1 MVRGPSLREHHEE
14 NKKGSRIAHIQEA
27 NRDSG
32 RALFGL
38 WRSTEERALSGV
50 AGGIAKRLS
59 VDAVLVRL
67 AFVVLTLGGGFGA
80 LAYVVLWAVLPEGDE
95 SQSMRRTPA
104 PPVNQLLALT
114 CFVLGAL
121 LILRDVGL
129 WFGDAIVWPLA
140 LSGLG
145 AGTIFIR
152 GGGNERWNRMA
163 GRFGDRPIDLIT
175 GRLSPARIGAGALLI
190 LAGMILVLNASNVVS
205 AATSFIVP
213 VVVTLAGVTL
223 IFGPWLWNLAQQLA
237 DERRERIRT
246 EERADLAA
254 HLHDSV
260 LQTLAL
266 IQRTDSPQK
275 VAALARVQ
283 ERELRSWLYGR
294 SGSGSDS
301 LRSAAEGLAERIEA
315 MHEAKVEVVV
325 VGDAPMDEGTEAV
338 IAACGEALAN
348 AAKHSGAASVSLY
361 IEVEPAQISAYVRD
375 QGAGFDVESVPPDRR
390 GIADSIVGRLARN
403 GGSATVRTSPSGGT
417 EVQMILPRAER

>member
-1 MVRGPSLREHHEE
+1 M
-14 NKKGSRIAHIQEA
+14 RITAMQEA
-27 NRDSG
+27 KTEVGPG
-32 RALFGL
+32 RAPFGL
-38 WRSTEERALSGV
+38 WRSTEARALSGV

-59 VDAVLVRL
+59 VDPVLVRL
-67 AFVVLTLGGGFGA
+67 AFVVLTLSGGFGA
-80 LAYVVLWAVLPEGDE
+80 LAYVLLWAVLPEGDE
-95 SQSMRRTPA
+95 SQGMRRSPVPPA
-104 PPVNQLLALT
+104 RQLLAIT
-114 CFVLGAL
+114 CFVLGTL
-121 LILRDVGL
+121 LVLRDVGL

-140 LSGLG
+140 LAGLG

-152 GGGNERWNRMA
+152 GGNERWSRMT
-163 GRFGDRPIDLIT
+163 GSFGDRPIDLIT
-175 GRLSPARIGAGALLI
+175 GRLSPARIGAGALLVV
-190 LAGMILVLNASNVVS
+190 AGMILVLNASNVVS

-275 VAALARVQ
+275 IAALARVQ

-301 LRSAAEGLAERIEA
+301 LRGAAEGLAERVEA
-315 MHEAKVEVVV
+315 MHDVKVEVVV
-325 VGDAPMDEGTEAV
+325 VGDVPMDEGTEAI
-338 IAACGEALAN
+338 IAACGEALSN
-348 AAKHSGAASVSLY
+348 AASHAGVGSISLY
-361 IEVEPAQISAYVRD
+361 MEVEPSRITAYVRD
-375 QGAGFDVESVPPDRR
+375 QGVGFDLESVPADRR
-390 GIADSIVGRLARN
+390 GIADSIVGRLVRN
-403 GGSATVRTSPSGGT
+403 GGTATIKTQPSGGT
-417 EVQMILPRAER
+417 EVQMILPRVER